1 MKLFIFVL
9 SLFAV
14 STSFAKGQKLENL
27 KELCALEAE
36 HEEDYDN
43 TFAELGTLD
52 IKEINSLTAFEL
64 KLVNAHLVQEQ
75 YTTKALTF
83 AEIKKFFSEEGE
95 QPFNDLHI
103 ITFQSKVT
111 GRTYIQVKTWPGDNP
126 YGLIFDAKTGKT
138 LAHNGDDSIVLLT
151 QNGPYSCWSLNK

>member
-1 MKLFIFVL
+1 MKKFILIL

-36 HEEDYDN
+36 HEEDYESIFN
-43 TFAELGTLD
+43 EQSTLD

-64 KLVNAHLVQEQ
+64 GLVNAHLVQEQ
-75 YTTKALTF
+75 YTAKDLTF
-83 AEIKKFFSEEGE
+83 AEIKALFSEGGE
-95 QPFNDLHI
+95 QSYNDLHL
-103 ITFQSKVT
+103 ITFKSKVT

>member
-1 MKLFIFVL
+1 MKKFIFVL

-36 HEEDYDN
+36 HAEDYES
-43 TFAELGTLD
+43 TFEELSTLD

-64 KLVNAHLVQEQ
+64 NLVNAHLVQEQ
-75 YTTKALTF
+75 YTSKALTF
-83 AEIKKFFSEEGE
+83 AEIKKFFSAEGE
-95 QPFNDLHI
+95 QPYNDLYI
-103 ITFQSKVT
+103 ITFKSKVT